1 MGSHWVVEG
10 PLMMAQSPTLAFC
23 HPHLLPPVVWSSLL
37 CCLSTATAFSF
48 PISGHHH
55 FTLAAPWE
63 SGHAAISQ
71 AASRGQHPRAKDL
84 EAEGGWSRARWCRP
98 ATSDTRCCFPVL
110 STAICVSSAYPA
122 LFSADLREGGSL
134 GVGLEE
140 TRPGKECVHGCSR
153 RPRGTGSPEAFLR
166 AGNC

>member
-37 CCLSTATAFSF
+37 CCLSTATAFPF

-63 SGHAAISQ
+63 SATLQSL
-71 AASRGQHPRAKDL
+71 R
-84 EAEGGWSRARWCRP
+84 RP
-98 ATSDTRCCFPVL
+98 AGVSIPAQRISRLRRVEQG
-110 STAICVSSAYPA
+110 SVVSSCH
-122 LFSADLREGGSL
+122 L
-134 GVGLEE
+134 
-140 TRPGKECVHGCSR
+140 
-153 RPRGTGSPEAFLR
+153 
-166 AGNC
+166 